1 MSIREKMFY
10 SRSED
15 RIYGLSNCKNQNVG
29 EHVDQANKMLCFVIH
44 GLSTRYTIPAGYFFH
59 SNLSVETYHS
69 ITLNVLEL
77 LTSCGFIVLRIV
89 TDDFSA
95 NVKLFKILCNGTLS
109 NSIAHPFLAPMPLFL
124 SFDYCHALKNA
135 RNLFL
140 QREMNSSA
148 DIISSEYLKKTIWP
162 SKRSAYKT
170 SKEFNKKTFISFEF

>member
-1 MSIREKMFY
+1 MN
-10 SRSED
+10 D
-15 RIYGLSNCKNQNVG
+15 
-29 EHVDQANKMLCFVIH
+29 
-44 GLSTRYTIPAGYFFH
+44 
-59 SNLSVETYHS
+59 
-69 ITLNVLEL
+69 LEL

-109 NSIAHPFLAPMPLFL
+109 NSIPHPFLAPIPLFL
-124 SFDYCHALKNA
+124 ISDYCNALKNA
-135 RNLFL
+135 INLFL

-148 DIISSEYLKKTIWP
+148 GIISSEYLKKTIWP